1 MSFIGLAMGFA
12 REVIIVAVYI
22 YWFSARIVL
31 EIEDSFVGIFYYWFL
46 CSISWRVLEKLR
58 M

>member
-1 MSFIGLAMGFA
+1 MGFD

-22 YWFSARIVL
+22 YWFSARLVL
-31 EIEDSFVGIFYYWFL
+31 ESEDSFVGIFYYWFL